1 MNITPPAPLHCRF
14 PHPESQL
21 LMNARIL
28 SDTAV
33 LYFMQV
39 VNSGSISEAAA
50 RMHVV
55 PSAVSRQISRLENQ
69 LATPLFDRQ
78 PRGVT
83 LTAAGELLAGYA
95 RRTLLDAAQVTNEI
109 QSLRQ
114 ASELRIKL
122 ACTQG
127 FASHFLPYAIAGFRQ
142 TEPQSSFLLQ
152 VASAR
157 EVTRQVREGEVDIGF
172 SFSLGATRDINV
184 VYSQPA
190 PLLALVAPDHA
201 LAGSSEISLRELV
214 NYPLALPG
222 FNATLR
228 QLLDIY
234 CSRQGLSYRSVL
246 DSDNLDTLAQF
257 AISGAAVTFG
267 GELFVR
273 HFLKS
278 GALAELNVPEL
289 KENHRTIEI
298 QTLASRPLPGAISR
312 FIQHISK
319 VIIAG

>member
-1 MNITPPAPLHCRF
+1 
-14 PHPESQL
+14 
-21 LMNARIL
+21 MNARIL

-127 FASHFLPYAIAGFRQ
+127 FASHFLPNAIAGFRQ
-142 TEPQSSFLLQ
+142 TETQSTFLLQ

-201 LAGSSEISLRELV
+201 LAGCSEISLRELV

-278 GALAELNVPEL
+278 GALSELNVPEL

-298 QTLASRPLPGAISR
+298 QTLASRPLSEAISR